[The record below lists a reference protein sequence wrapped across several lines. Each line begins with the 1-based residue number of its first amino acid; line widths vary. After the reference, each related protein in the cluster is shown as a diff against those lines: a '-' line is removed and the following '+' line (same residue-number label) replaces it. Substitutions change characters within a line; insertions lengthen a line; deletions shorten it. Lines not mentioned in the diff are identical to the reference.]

1 MSRSIDATVWER
13 WRDRHRR
20 FESSDLTV
28 AAYCQAEG
36 VSQAGFYLWRKKLR
50 AGSAPTVRRVK
61 PTSTKPTSTK
71 PASMKP
77 TSTKPTSTKPTSTKP
92 TSMKPTS
99 MKPTS
104 TKPASTKPTFVPV
117 VATSVASAVVVTLRN
132 GVRVEVPAVDH
143 ELVGHV
149 VLVAATTAAAG
160 GDS

>member
-61 PTSTKPTSTK
+61 PTSTKPTSMK
-71 PASMKP
+71 PA
-77 TSTKPTSTKPTSTKP
+77 STKPTSTKPTSTKP
-92 TSMKPTS
+92 ASM
-99 MKPTS
+99 
-104 TKPASTKPTFVPV
+104 KPASTKPTFVPV

>member
-71 PASMKP
+71 P
-77 TSTKPTSTKPTSTKP
+77 TSTKPTSTKP
-92 TSMKPTS
+92 
-99 MKPTS
+99 
-104 TKPASTKPTFVPV
+104 AFVPV

-149 VLVAATTAAAG
+149 VQVAATTAAAG

>member
-71 PASMKP
+71 P
-77 TSTKPTSTKPTSTKP
+77 
-92 TSMKPTS
+92 TSMKPV
-99 MKPTS
+99 S
-104 TKPASTKPTFVPV
+104 TKPAFVPV

>member
-50 AGSAPTVRRVK
+50 AGSAPTVRRV
-61 PTSTKPTSTK
+61 
-71 PASMKP
+71 KP